1 MSKKVIITES
11 RARKAMTKHRK
22 KFGNCKQWA
31 CTRKATGKHGY
42 CSSHAEFA
50 RIGEEA

>member
-1 MSKKVIITES
+1 MGKGVVVSGTKV
-11 RARKAMTKHRK
+11 RKEMTKHRK

-42 CSSHAEFA
+42 CSAHAEFA
-50 RIGEEA
+50 RIGEEV